1 MEKYHI
7 LQCIYIFIMHAAIWA
22 ILSWKNMSCFPSSSS
37 SSSSSLHVV
46 LFHPGKYVL
55 LPTAQPHPRINLF
68 PIIIWYFPLTLLEWE
83 IFERISK
90 DLTFSNKAQFFKV
103 KRVDVGCYFEKTTIW
118 FEIQQKSSYCE
129 GFGWCRSNTID
140 GGEVILDPFVSRSS
154 SLQLHACYPRW
165 MVQIC
170 LQLPPSLLCC

>member
-1 MEKYHI
+1 MYLYIYHA
-7 LQCIYIFIMHAAIWA
+7 CHAIWA
-22 ILSWKNMSCFPSSSS
+22 ILSWENMSCFPSSSSSS

-90 DLTFSNKAQFFKV
+90 DLTFSNKVQFFKV
-103 KRVDVGCYFEKTTIW
+103 KRLALGCYFAKTTIW

-129 GFGWCRSNTID
+129 GFGWCRSNTSD
-140 GGEVILDPFVSRSS
+140 GGEVILDLFVFRSS
-154 SLQLHACYPRW
+154 SLPQHAYYATQGEW
-165 MVQIC
+165 FKSAYSS
-170 LQLPPSLLCC
+170 LPLSSAARI